1 MFRCGMYDTVFS
13 FLVPSYFCIPLPDR
27 PYSMV
32 SKASPGLRG
41 SGGIICYKQ
50 MLRRDAC
57 AHTVVA
63 STSCSANTLVK
74 KERRGSHLGS
84 PVPIAD
90 VSNVIPGTGKLEDKD
105 VETHLI
111 LIEQTRSF
119 MSLAT

>member
-74 KERRGSHLGS
+74 KNGKRCLLGGGHFVGLGL
-84 PVPIAD
+84 PAENIVNGIE
-90 VSNVIPGTGKLEDKD
+90 SNN
-105 VETHLI
+105 
-111 LIEQTRSF
+111 
-119 MSLAT
+119 